1 MIDTLYFPN
10 VAQIQVEVNVCSVLA
25 EFSYNMLMMGIV
37 SHPGFSTTVCSS
49 HLSLGCECTDIE

>member
-25 EFSYNMLMMGIV
+25 DLSYNVLKMGIE

-49 HLSLGCECTDIE
+49 TPVSWWGVY